1 MAVTYNI
8 TIDQGADFYIDYIY
22 TQPAT
27 ITNISGNGTTVT
39 FTAANGFTAGQTVTI
54 NGVLPSIY
62 NLQSVTIATANANQ
76 FTVTNG
82 ATGTYI
88 SGGLALSP
96 ANLTSYTAAM
106 QLRSLPSSPVVAL
119 DLTTANGGITI
130 TGATGKVSVHAT
142 AAQTAAIDD
151 GVYVYD
157 LEITAPN
164 TLIKTRLVQGQALV
178 SPEVTR

>member
-27 ITNISGNGTTVT
+27 ITNISSNGTTVT
-39 FTAANGFTAGQTVTI
+39 FTAANGFTNGQIVSI
-54 NGVLPSIY
+54 NGVLPSQY
-62 NLQSVTIATANANQ
+62 NLQNVTIATASTTQ

-82 ATGTYI
+82 ATGNYI

-96 ANLTSYTAAM
+96 ANLTGYTAAM

-130 TGATGKVSVHAT
+130 TGAAGKVSVHAT

-157 LEITAPN
+157 LEIESAG
-164 TLIKTRLVQGQALV
+164 IVTRLVQGQALV